1 MKYTFNMENTLNEEV
16 IVSWYD
22 WNDGSHAI
30 SAANYNIS
38 ANGHQKI
45 DALEN
50 VVIQISVYKA
60 NNDPLLNGKWMN
72 FYATKR
78 NMKIVENNGVTA
90 IEYAK

>member
-22 WNDGSHAI
+22 WNDGTHGI

-50 VVIQISVYKA
+50 VVIQISVFKA
-60 NNDPLLNGKWMN
+60 NNNPLLNGIWMN

-78 NMKIVENNGVTA
+78 NMKIVQNNGVTS
-90 IEYAK
+90 IEYTK